1 MTAQNPVLLL
11 VDDDP
16 LLRQVVGRFGAE
28 AGYDVVSCAGGT
40 QALDQLQ
47 RRPAFALVDLRMPDV
62 DGLEVL
68 RAVRERV
75 PSCEMVLMSGEA
87 TIDEAVE
94 AVRLGAIDYLRK
106 PLDFDRLRRLLVN
119 VREEAARRRSLLA
132 IESDVARRLE
142 FCGMLGRSSA
152 MQQIFSLIRRLA
164 PHVRHVL
171 IAGETGTGKELAAR
185 AFHRLGP
192 RSQQRFVTVNC
203 SAVVETLSESEL
215 FGHVRGAFTGATENR
230 VGLFEMADKGTLFL
244 DEIGELPLALQAKLL
259 RVLET
264 GEIQRVGAV
273 DRRRVDV
280 NVFAATNRNLRAE
293 VAAGRFRTDLFYRLN
308 VIEVTLP
315 PLRDHRE
322 DIPYLTAAFVRDFAT
337 RLNKT
342 LSGISTEAERVLFG
356 AHWEGNV
363 RELRNV
369 IERACILAE
378 GDLITERELVGV
390 TDPPERGVISVAAT
404 PRAEAQAA
412 VPAHAAIEGSP
423 AAPEAQPDDEFGLKT
438 VERDHI
444 VRVLERSRGNK
455 KAAAELL
462 GISRRKLYRYLE
474 EYRLHI
480 PQKSLGEAEAEIGPG
495 ITRH

>member
-1 MTAQNPVLLL
+1 MTPQNPVLLL

-16 LLRQVVGRFGAE
+16 LVRQVVGRFGAE

-62 DGLEVL
+62 DGLQVL

-75 PSCEMVLMSGEA
+75 PTCEMVLMSGEA
-87 TIDEAVE
+87 TIEEAVE
-94 AVRLGAIDYLRK
+94 AVQLGAIDYLRK
-106 PLDFDRLRRLLVN
+106 PLDFDRLRRLLVT

-132 IESDVARRLE
+132 IESDVAHRLE

-152 MQQIFSLIRRLA
+152 MQQIFSLVRRLA

-171 IAGETGTGKELAAR
+171 ICGETGTGKELAAR

-192 RSQQRFVTVNC
+192 RSQQRFVAVNC

-230 VGLFEMADKGTLFL
+230 IGLFEMADKGTLFL

-273 DRRRVDV
+273 ERRRVDV
-280 NVFAATNRNLRAE
+280 NVIAATNRNLRTEIAS
-293 VAAGRFRTDLFYRLN
+293 GRFRTDLFYRLN

-315 PLRDHRE
+315 PLREHRE
-322 DIPYLTAAFVRDFAT
+322 DIPYLTAAFVREFAT
-337 RLNKT
+337 RLSKPLT
-342 LSGISTEAERVLFG
+342 GISTEAERTLFN
-356 AHWEGNV
+356 AYWEGNV
-363 RELRNV
+363 RELRNAV
-369 IERACILAE
+369 ERACILAE

-390 TDPPERGVISVAAT
+390 ATPPVRAAVSVSVAASQSEV
-404 PRAEAQAA
+404 PVAA
-412 VPAHAAIEGSP
+412 AS
-423 AAPEAQPDDEFGLKT
+423 APPEQEQDQFGLKT

-474 EYRLHI
+474 EYHLHI
-480 PQKSLGEAEAEIGPG
+480 PQKALQVDDTAPLQNT
-495 ITRH
+495 TRH